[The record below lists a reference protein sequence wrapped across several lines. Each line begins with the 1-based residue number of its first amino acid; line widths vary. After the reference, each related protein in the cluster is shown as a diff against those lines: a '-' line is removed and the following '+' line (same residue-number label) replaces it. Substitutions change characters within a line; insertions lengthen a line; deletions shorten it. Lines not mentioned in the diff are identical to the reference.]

1 MSRSIWDIGLP
12 ARLAPSGRRATPI
25 DRRRDQPRVTSFA
38 HALLGKCLLVLGIE
52 PARSDR
58 PAGLSPLEAELLGSG
73 RGRRHQGF
81 PSASAPTADPGD
93 PMLPESATRRQATA
107 AMPQVDHRRRRSTR
121 GAETWRTAHGRCLHR
136 THALLRALG
145 ADGLSPVRAHG
156 DAALSRTEV
165 ARSSNLGWAKDKPST
180 TGEDCPLSVRRA
192 RLTPQRRECAAKSG
206 GKRALSPVK
215 PTGNVPKLTMTLCRS
230 RGGYGGG

>member
-93 PMLPESATRRQATA
+93 PMLPESASRRQATA
-107 AMPQVDHRRRRSTR
+107 AMPQWIIDAADPHEGRRHGERRTD
-121 GAETWRTAHGRCLHR
+121 GAGTAHTLFSGR
-136 THALLRALG
+136 
-145 ADGLSPVRAHG
+145 
-156 DAALSRTEV
+156 
-165 ARSSNLGWAKDKPST
+165 
-180 TGEDCPLSVRRA
+180 SV
-192 RLTPQRRECAAKSG
+192 
-206 GKRALSPVK
+206 
-215 PTGNVPKLTMTLCRS
+215 
-230 RGGYGGG
+230 